1 MSELAVAKRYA
12 VALFQIAKE
21 QNLLDQIEEE
31 LRTVKEVFTSDN
43 ELLDFL
49 EHPKVTAGAKRDMIT
64 NAFASLSTFVKN
76 TLQLM
81 IERHRTDVIIAMTD
95 EFIELANEAKSVADA
110 LVYSVRPLTAA
121 ETEAVSTTFAAK
133 IGKRTLRIT
142 NVTDSNLLGGI
153 KLHIG
158 NRIFDGT
165 VSGKLDRLSK
175 QLLG

>member
-1 MSELAVAKRYA
+1 MSDLAVAKRYA

-31 LRTVKEVFTSDN
+31 LRTVKEVFTNDKD
-43 ELLDFL
+43 LLSFL
-49 EHPKVTAGAKRDMIT
+49 EHPKVTRDVKRTTIV
-64 NAFASLSTFVKN
+64 NAFSGLSTFVQS

-81 IERHRTDVIIAMTD
+81 VDRHRIDAIAAMAD
-95 EFIELANEAKSVADA
+95 EFIELANDEKSVADA
-110 LVYSVRPLTAA
+110 KVYSVRPLTEA
-121 ETEAVSTTFAAK
+121 ETAAVSTVFAAK

-142 NVTDSNLLGGI
+142 NITDSNLLGGI
-153 KLHIG
+153 KLRIG
-158 NRIFDGT
+158 NTIYDGT